1 MPSFSRKNVLLV
13 DFYILRRLEPKAIK
27 NMNNAT
33 ASSAAIKIEVPILQC
48 RLLHIHF
55 RGDGAH

>member
-33 ASSAAIKIEVPILQC
+33 ASSAAIKT
-48 RLLHIHF
+48 
-55 RGDGAH
+55 